1 MQHFILERKG
11 DAFGMYHAMSL
22 ENIAI
27 IFALNDSMAQPNNHN
42 NFIAVT
48 NYTCI
53 YLIIFDISGA
63 LDFLSVLQYCSSV
76 IQFSKKIVFSKIS
89 VVSLDIVCFGDLFV

>member
-1 MQHFILERKG
+1 MQHFVLERKG

-48 NYTCI
+48 NCTCI
-53 YLIIFDISGA
+53 YLKC
-63 LDFLSVLQYCSSV
+63 L
-76 IQFSKKIVFSKIS
+76 
-89 VVSLDIVCFGDLFV
+89 